1 MAESLL
7 KKFKKA
13 RCSEAE
19 SPVKGTRNV
28 SVIPYCHMIS
38 HNLKK
43 VGNRAGVQVVF
54 SVPQKLSRICKAVNA
69 AEPAPRCTTKHRS
82 QFVECVDEVVYSVP
96 LTCGKRY
103 IGQTG
108 RCLNERL
115 KEHHYNVTRL
125 LSGHLAIHCRDCG
138 CKPIFEQTS
147 VVRRCRDKTA
157 REIIEAREIDKAGSL
172 CVSAPSILL
181 TKKELEFLSS
191 RRG

>member
-7 KKFKKA
+7 KKLKRA
-13 RCSEAE
+13 RYSDAK
-19 SPVKGTRNV
+19 SPVKETSNV

-54 SVPQKLSRICKAVNA
+54 SVPQKLSGICKAVNA
-69 AEPAPRCTTKHRS
+69 AGPAPRCTTKHRS
-82 QFVECVDEVVYSVP
+82 RFVECVDEVVYPVP

-125 LSGHLAIHCRDCG
+125 MSGHLAIHCRDGG
-138 CKPIFEQTS
+138 CNPIFEQTS
-147 VVRRCRDKTA
+147 VVRRCRDRTA

-172 CVSAPSILL
+172 LRKRSFNLIN
-181 TKKELEFLSS
+181 KK
-191 RRG
+191 RT